1 MGNNSSKYSLSL
13 PLPGLIAYNTVFR
26 VVTRILGALFSMATY
41 AILARYF
48 GAEIFGGFIIVV
60 TYGVFFALAMDFGLY
75 LTTVRDISKE
85 DERAEEILA
94 SNAGLR
100 MTAGIFLLFVLAV
113 LASVLPYAKEVRWG
127 LAIFALS
134 VFIDS
139 IANSYTP
146 ILQAKM
152 RLDFIGIID
161 VVNRLVVFSLVYLL
175 SRSGGEF
182 LLVLSVFVVANL
194 VNLALSLYFARRFV
208 KIKFLYDLRAWGQT
222 LKKSFPLWLVL
233 AIGTIHFR
241 VDTLI
246 LSFLKGS
253 SDVGIYGLAFKVL
266 ELVLILPALF
276 LASVFPLMSEYAKSR
291 KEELST
297 LMQKSFEVLL
307 MLSLPA
313 IGGTLVLA
321 PKLISFLGGEQ
332 YQPAS
337 LALKILILATLFSYL
352 NGLFVHLIISLE
364 LQKRLLLICIVTVT
378 VNVALNFILIP
389 RYSYNG
395 AAVATVIS
403 EAAGMFFSLL
413 VAKSGYSFKLRF
425 DFVPKTVL
433 AVGLMSLGLILFNL
447 NLFAHIAL
455 GVVIYITFL
464 FVLRLI
470 TKEEIL
476 SFVR

>member
-1 MGNNSSKYSLSL
+1 
-13 PLPGLIAYNTVFR
+13 
-26 VVTRILGALFSMATY
+26 MATY

-85 DERAEEILA
+85 AERAEEILA

-100 MTAGIFLLFVLAV
+100 MTAGLFLLVALAA
-113 LASVLPYAKEVRWG
+113 LASVLPYTREVRWG

-146 ILQAKM
+146 ILQARM

-208 KIKFLYDLRAWGQT
+208 KIKLLYDLPAWGQT
-222 LKKSFPLWLVL
+222 LKKSFPLWLVI

-253 SDVGIYGLAFKVL
+253 YDVGIYGLAFKVL
-266 ELVLILPALF
+266 ELVFILPGLF
-276 LASVFPLMSEYAKSR
+276 LASVFPLMSEYVKSR

-364 LQKRLLLICIVTVT
+364 LQKRLLFTIAITVLI
-378 VNVALNFILIP
+378 NVLLNFLLIP

-403 EAAGMFFSLL
+403 EAVGMSLSL
-413 VAKSGYSFKLRF
+413 IVARSAYTFKLRLG
-425 DFVPKTVL
+425 FVPKTVL
-433 AVGLMSLGLILFNL
+433 AAALMCLGLVLLNL

-455 GVVIYITFL
+455 GVVIYLTFL
-464 FVLRLI
+464 FVLKVV
-470 TKEEIL
+470 TKEQLL